1 MSLSNNLNKKNSLNT
16 KFNLVHINIYVW
28 IYLIYVEFLFCTE
41 LCHLYHSPFQFIACL
56 LTTDLKKYQY
66 CSLNIS
72 QYTNENTFCKQRYGV
87 KLAASLLQ
95 LRFTEFTPRAAEKI
109 WFNTRTWFSQQV
121 ISVRKDSFSVIFH
134 SMVDGNPALRVI
146 KTLCKHTQMNQSPE
160 TDSRNPRYNQC
171 LWGPSVIGEI
181 SLSFPVRSLET
192 MPFHRER
199 RAEWPW
205 ICLIHFNRIPSIRK
219 KEKKKETL
227 ITHLL

>member
-1 MSLSNNLNKKNSLNT
+1 
-16 KFNLVHINIYVW
+16 
-28 IYLIYVEFLFCTE
+28 
-41 LCHLYHSPFQFIACL
+41 
-56 LTTDLKKYQY
+56 
-66 CSLNIS
+66 
-72 QYTNENTFCKQRYGV
+72 
-87 KLAASLLQ
+87 
-95 LRFTEFTPRAAEKI
+95 
-109 WFNTRTWFSQQV
+109 
-121 ISVRKDSFSVIFH
+121 
-134 SMVDGNPALRVI
+134 MVDWNPALRVI

-219 KEKKKETL
+219 KEKRNSDNSPFVEDRKRSQGGVRGETRGEGKRKKKTQMWVMMKTTTKIL
-227 ITHLL
+227 TNYITSRYCVLWWQKY